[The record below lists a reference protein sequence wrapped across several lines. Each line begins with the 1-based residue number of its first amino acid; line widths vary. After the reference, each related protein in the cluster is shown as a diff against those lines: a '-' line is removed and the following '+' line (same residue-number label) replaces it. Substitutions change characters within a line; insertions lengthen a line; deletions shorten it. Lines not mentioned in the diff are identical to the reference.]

1 MQIYLTSSSHPEE
14 NEISC
19 YPKSKSRPYLSNFL
33 YQEKSIKKV
42 IAQCW
47 SNWSGVLE
55 VMTSIWSY
63 PVVFWDEQLL
73 LWLKCAHLR
82 FDNGPDEIR
91 RAIIQ
96 SHLVWIMGKVTWT
109 ILGRIYYFSTIFFFF
124 LSFSFSFF
132 IFNDNIFKGNFN
144 NNVLTISLSCFL
156 ETQKGDKKQKK
167 CGKGKSWSSIA
178 KILLVIAWSWSC
190 GLVGLVA

>member
-109 ILGRIYYFSTIFFFF
+109 RLGRIYYFSTNFFFSFCPF
-124 LSFSFSFF
+124 LFPSLFLMITFLKEILIITFWQFLYPAFSRPK
-132 IFNDNIFKGNFN
+132 KGIKNKR
-144 NNVLTISLSCFL
+144 NVEKENHEVQSPRFC
-156 ETQKGDKKQKK
+156 
-167 CGKGKSWSSIA
+167 
-178 KILLVIAWSWSC
+178 
-190 GLVGLVA
+190 